1 MRIVNSYERGHL
13 SSNEGVTSK
22 WGLWGD
28 GGGAGTKNGAVV
40 LEGIGGAT
48 GLVESCMLVIF
59 AGFIC
64 WSSDSFQ

>member
-1 MRIVNSYERGHL
+1 MKGDICHP
-13 SSNEGVTSK
+13 TK
-22 WGLWGD
+22 GLLANGACGGT
-28 GGGAGTKNGAVV
+28 GGGAGTKNGAVM

-64 WSSDSFQ
+64 WSSDSF

>member
-1 MRIVNSYERGHL
+1 MRTFDSYERGHL

-48 GLVESCMLVIF
+48 G
-59 AGFIC
+59 
-64 WSSDSFQ
+64 